1 MADVVFLGLGQAN
14 GFDNKDIDQVI
25 GQEVAIGRAE
35 VVRTGKFGQI
45 IPSALEPQTTF
56 GDLPPGDK
64 EVQFFG
70 EVENVPPPTANPEV
84 EFIVVPR
91 ESGEVVGPVFNV
103 ESPDVVLGPI
113 GQSSNLLNQITPLG
127 GFPLG
132 DHLLP
137 VQFDTEDVNLGIVGP
152 LLPQSIDPATNLPP
166 AGPYAPVFPFNVLVQ
181 VCIGQGTIQFLINTD
196 PSRYKTD
203 PFPPSEGSPAT
214 FAITDANNGIFPK
227 RIRFLPDTNTPALR
241 DFVSNITFV
250 SIFTDTGGGNI
261 VDILSLET
269 SLPTDPN
276 HLDRFLLED
285 APIARVTPVIEV
297 ILG

>member
-1 MADVVFLGLGQAN
+1 MADVVFLGLGQSSD
-14 GFDNKDIDQVI
+14 FDNKDIDQVI

-45 IPSALEPQTTF
+45 IPSAKEPETTF

-70 EVENVPPPTANPEV
+70 EVENFPPPTANPEV
-84 EFIVVPR
+84 EFVVVPR
-91 ESGEVVGPVFNV
+91 ESGDLVGPVIPPPNNQNL
-103 ESPDVVLGPI
+103 STGVVLGPI
-113 GQSSNLLNQITPLG
+113 GQANSVL
-127 GFPLG
+127 
-132 DHLLP
+132 DLP
-137 VQFDTEDVNLGIVGP
+137 SPDGLFYVPVNVFTEVTYEQGGP
-152 LLPQSIDPATNLPP
+152 LLPQSLDPATNLPP
-166 AGPYAPVFPFNVLVQ
+166 AGPYAPVFPFSVLVQ

-196 PSRYKTD
+196 PTRYKTD

-214 FAITDANNGIFPK
+214 FAITDAPNGIFPK

-241 DFVSNITFV
+241 DFISDISSVT
-250 SIFTDTGGGNI
+250 IFTDTGGGNI
-261 VDILSLET
+261 VDIISLET